1 MPDFSIVCVPQEIML
16 ILMLKLLK
24 IAFLSENKDMAFK
37 DRGPSSGPG
46 ATSWPALCT
55 HSVSGPQLDV
65 NNLTIEAGGQ
75 TQFFCLVRNY

>member
-1 MPDFSIVCVPQEIML
+1 
-16 ILMLKLLK
+16 
-24 IAFLSENKDMAFK
+24 MAFK

-75 TQFFCLVRNY
+75 TQFYVWSETIDFIHWFIKHFNM